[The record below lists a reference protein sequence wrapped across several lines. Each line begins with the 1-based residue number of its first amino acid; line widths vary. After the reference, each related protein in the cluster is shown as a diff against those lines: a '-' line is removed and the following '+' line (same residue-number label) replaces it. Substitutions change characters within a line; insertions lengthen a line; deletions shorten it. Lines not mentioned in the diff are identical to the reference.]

1 MFYAW
6 SPTSL
11 TAGKHNAFP
20 AITKPQKLTT
30 WREDSTYKEIP
41 VPFPPAIRDGETCR
55 LVLTAHAQGNPH
67 IINLVS
73 PSLGDRPFPVMS
85 MPILFS
91 ARNAKGKAA
100 LGKQEQVERVY
111 RVPVDVD
118 QQVFITVREQTSF
131 DLDKKVWDS
140 GIGLSSWIVDL
151 ANEQSASAP
160 PIVDAMRRALFS
172 SEARQILELGAGT
185 GIVSLVLGALRSA
198 KARSESGCIL
208 TTDLA
213 SAMPLLEHNIASN
226 DSSFTC
232 SSTRPRAV
240 VLDWDEERFPEEVSD
255 IQHDF
260 DVIIMADV
268 TYNTSSFPSLI
279 RTLDNIVRVG
289 SSTAGSDP
297 RPHHPL
303 ILLGYKERDPSERS
317 LWDVA
322 QNIGIR
328 FEQVGERRGAGG
340 EPIEIWI
347 GTVQ

>member
-1 MFYAW
+1 M
-6 SPTSL
+6 
-11 TAGKHNAFP
+11 
-20 AITKPQKLTT
+20 
-30 WREDSTYKEIP
+30 
-41 VPFPPAIRDGETCR
+41 
-55 LVLTAHAQGNPH
+55 
-67 IINLVS
+67 
-73 PSLGDRPFPVMS
+73 
-85 MPILFS
+85 
-91 ARNAKGKAA
+91 
-100 LGKQEQVERVY
+100 
-111 RVPVDVD
+111 
-118 QQVFITVREQTSF
+118 
-131 DLDKKVWDS
+131 
-140 GIGLSSWIVDL
+140 DL